1 MDRFLKNR
9 GKIKKRILYICVAVV
24 IVTGMAVS
32 AFAQELPAEAEALPT
47 GDTAAATSAPQE
59 TPVPTQETSV
69 PEETTAP
76 GPAVTPESSE
86 TMPPDAEQE
95 PSEEPAAGETSAQ
108 ARDIP
113 AEELAEESQAA
124 ENIPVPTEEPKRI
137 YDAPAIF
144 LKDIVAKGDNAT
156 LELTEEQL
164 ADIEGMFP
172 KTLSAYRREVVMNA
186 YSLVGKVHYFW
197 GGKSTATGWDIRWG
211 NEAIVGSEGS
221 AQTGTSRVYGLD
233 CSGYVLWSFV
243 NAEESLAENGE
254 WAQLEKTDVINR
266 TGYGTAGQWEQST
279 DVSWDGAQPGDLAFY
294 GPPTETPRNHVGIIV
309 GRNEEG
315 KLLAAHCSST
325 QNSVVISEAQEEGF
339 RYIRTLKLM
348 QTREEDLAEEEQPR
362 QTTMPNGVPVFLTEA
377 QAYEGA
383 VKNGWSL
390 NE

>member
-24 IVTGMAVS
+24 IVAGMAVS
-32 AFAQELPAEAEALPT
+32 AFAQELPSEALPA

-59 TPVPTQETSV
+59 TPVPAEETSV
-69 PEETTAP
+69 PETTP
-76 GPAVTPESSE
+76 TEPAIRPEPSE
-86 TMPPDAEQE
+86 TMPPEAKPE
-95 PSEEPAAGETSAQ
+95 PSEEPAADETSAQ
-108 ARDIP
+108 ASDMP
-113 AEELAEESQAA
+113 AETTAQESRVA
-124 ENIPVPTEEPKRI
+124 ENIPAPTEEPKQGS
-137 YDAPAIF
+137 DAPAIF
-144 LKDIVAKGDNAT
+144 LKEIVAKGDNAA

-164 ADIEGMFP
+164 ADIDGMFP
-172 KTLSAYRREVVMNA
+172 KMLSAYRREVVMNA

-221 AQTGTSRVYGLD
+221 TQTGTSRVYGLD

-243 NAEESLAENGE
+243 NAEESLAGNGE
-254 WAQLEKTDVINR
+254 WMQLEKTDVINR

-279 DVSWDGAQPGDLAFY
+279 DVSWDEAQPGDLAFY
-294 GPPTETPRNHVGIIV
+294 GPPTQTPRNHVGIIV
-309 GRNEEG
+309 GKNEQG
-315 KLLAAHCSST
+315 KLLAAHCSSA
-325 QNSVVISEAQEEGF
+325 QNSVVISEAREEGF

-348 QTREEDLAEEEQPR
+348 QTREEDLAEEEQSR
-362 QTTMPNGVPVFLTEA
+362 QTTMPNGVPFFLTEA